1 MITNP
6 KLEFNSWYRIQF
18 LKVVRI
24 YARLYKDTGDKKY
37 LEEMLKWGQRTKD
50 MAKNIDGLK
59 R

>member
-6 KLEFNSWYRIQF
+6 KREFNSWYRIQF

-24 YARLYKDTGDKKY
+24 YARLYKETNNPKY

-50 MAKNIDGLK
+50 MAKNIDGL
-59 R
+59 